1 MQLRVEKDT
10 GGDQFGG
17 IATMVETV
25 TQGLDDRGIRNQVY
39 AADDDHP
46 GTPRIEILVTKWG
59 EGNADLRESG
69 RAVGALGGFV
79 GAALQAAGE
88 GDYEVL
94 VSIYRDGDTTPTCV
108 HKHAGRV
115 NPDDA
120 DATARTG
127 STVGSAILGEALR
140 ETADCSVAP
149 GATNHVGR

>member
-1 MQLRVEKDT
+1 MQVRVQKDA

-25 TQGLDDRGIRNQVY
+25 TEGLDERGIHNQVY

-59 EGNADLRESG
+59 EGDADLREGG
-69 RAVGALGGFV
+69 RAVGPFSGLV

-94 VSIYRDGDTTPTCV
+94 VSIYREGDTTPTCV

-120 DATARTG
+120 DATARAG
-127 STVGSAILGEALR
+127 STVGSSILREALR
-140 ETADCSVAP
+140 ETADCSMPP
-149 GATNHVGR
+149 GATSHVGR